1 MDSELAFPRADEE
14 NLTREEAAQRSA
26 LLTVQDYEVEVDL
39 RAAGAADAVTY
50 PVHTKI
56 HFEAAEPGA
65 STYLDHLG
73 DSVESVVLNGVALET
88 SAHVGPAR
96 ILLPELRATN
106 VVEIFSTAR
115 YSRSGEGLHRFVDPA
130 DDQVYLY
137 TQYEPADSRRVF
149 PVFEQPDLKARFGFS
164 IIGPQ
169 DWQLRSNGAEISR
182 EVLDDGAAAQP
193 SVRVTFEKTPRMSS
207 YITAVLAGP
216 YHRVEGH
223 YSLQKHAGDTTGM
236 PDGDPLEI
244 ELGVLCRASLA
255 QHFDAEALLELT
267 RRGLDFFHQEFGY
280 AYPWGKYDQVFVPEY
295 NLGAMENPGLV
306 TFTEKYVFDTAA
318 TDAQYETRANTLM
331 HEMAHMWFGDLV
343 TMHWWDDLWL
353 KESFADYMG
362 SLAVDEA
369 TDWTTSWI
377 SFANGRKA
385 WAYVQDQ
392 LPTTHPIVADIGDL
406 EAADQNFDGITYA
419 KGASVLKQL
428 AAYAGRQSFREAA
441 QRYFARHAFGNATLA
456 DFLAVL
462 EEVTGANMD
471 SWAQA
476 WLQTAGVPVLSAEID
491 DSRGDLAGGAV
502 VIRQQGTDPA
512 SGEPVARPHRIRVG
526 VHVLDAAT
534 GTLKLHAAQDVF
546 LDPAAPG
553 GLTEVPGL
561 SVPGDQPRLLLPNE
575 DDLTYAK
582 ISLDAESLAAV
593 LSYPVADPLARA
605 TVWAALW
612 SMVRDG
618 ELGSRRF
625 LQAVQ
630 TMGLGIDEIVVVQGL
645 LRQSLT
651 ALERFTP
658 PAQRPALQQELA
670 ARLAGELTRTIGD
683 HQRAIARSLAV
694 LSRREGSQLDLL
706 EALLDGSGED
716 YGISGLRIDEELRW
730 AFLQALTAHG
740 RVDIGQID
748 AELAAKTTARARIAH
763 RLAAAARPD
772 RRVKAD
778 AFEQALRGTDG
789 DGRELS
795 NDHLTA
801 TVEGFGIAA
810 DPATASLVAGATEA
824 YFESLLRVWEQMSQG
839 QATRVISG
847 LYPGAQD
854 LEDGQVPEEHPLVLR
869 TTAWLQEN
877 SEAPAALRRLLI
889 EEQDHLLRGL
899 RAQAAAQTS
908 AQSSAQS

>member
-14 NLTREEAAQRSA
+14 NLTREEAARRSA

-50 PVHTKI
+50 PVHTTI
-56 HFEAAEPGA
+56 RFEAAEPGA
-65 STYLDHLG
+65 STFLDHLG
-73 DSVESVVLNGVALET
+73 DSVESLVLNGVALET
-88 SAHVGPAR
+88 STHVGPAR
-96 ILLPELRATN
+96 ILLPELQSAN
-106 VVEIFSTAR
+106 LVEISSTAR

-182 EVLDDGAAAQP
+182 EVLDDGAAAQQP
-193 SVRVTFEKTPRMSS
+193 VRVTFEKTPRMSS

-216 YHRVEGH
+216 YHRVQGH
-223 YSLQKHAGDTTGM
+223 YSRQEQAGDTTGM
-236 PDGDPLEI
+236 PGGDPLEI

-255 QHFDAEALLELT
+255 EHFDAEALLELT
-267 RRGLDFFHQEFGY
+267 RRGLDFFHHEFGY

-343 TMHWWDDLWL
+343 TMNWWDDLWL

-428 AAYAGRQSFREAA
+428 AAYAGRESFREAA

-491 DSRGDLAGGAV
+491 DSHKDSPGGAV
-502 VIRQQGTDPA
+502 VVRQQGTDPA

-526 VHVLDAAT
+526 VHVLDPST
-534 GTLKLHAAQDVF
+534 GTLTLHAAQDVF

-561 SVPGDQPRLLLPNE
+561 SVPRDQPRLLLPNE

-618 ELGSRRF
+618 ELSSRRF

-658 PAQRPALQQELA
+658 PAQRPALQQDLA
-670 ARLAGELTRTIGD
+670 ARLAGELTRRRGD

-740 RVDIGQID
+740 RVDIGQLD

-801 TVEGFGIAA
+801 TVEGFGIAP

-854 LEDGQVPEEHPLVLR
+854 LEEGQVPEEHPLVLR
-869 TTAWLQEN
+869 TAAWLQEN
-877 SEAPAALRRLLI
+877 AEAPAALRRLLI

-899 RAQAAAQTS
+899 RAQAAAQ
-908 AQSSAQS
+908 A